1 MARAI
6 TEIEEEIRSLADDDK
21 ARLLRLLLEDL
32 EGPADPDAER
42 LWLQEI
48 QRRSHEL
55 DAGLVAPVPADQ
67 VFANVRDALLRR

>member
-48 QRRSHEL
+48 LRRSHEL
-55 DAGLVAPVPADQ
+55 DAGLVTPVPADQ
-67 VFANVRDALLRR
+67 VFANARDALPRR